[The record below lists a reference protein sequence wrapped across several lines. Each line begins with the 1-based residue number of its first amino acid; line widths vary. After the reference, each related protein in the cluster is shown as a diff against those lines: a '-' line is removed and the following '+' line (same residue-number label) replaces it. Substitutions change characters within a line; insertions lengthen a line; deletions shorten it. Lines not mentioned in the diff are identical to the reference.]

1 MDKMDFQANLSSF
14 RQEFNDY
21 AENVMSQYDVSILSE
36 PIKYSFFS
44 GGKRLRPVIMM
55 ATADLLGLDTATVLP
70 YALSLECIHVHSLI
84 HDDLPSLDNDT
95 TRRGVPC
102 CHVVFGEG
110 IGLLAGD
117 ALLNCAY
124 EIALTDC
131 DNPKKIS
138 ALRYLSRMAG
148 VFGMIGGQSMDI
160 SVPKLS
166 KNSRDDLYSKKTS
179 ALFKAALCIPA
190 IINDED
196 SCLLTLFEELGEN
209 LGILFQVTDDR
220 IDGMNLNE
228 VSQLDIDKV
237 EKDVACY
244 SDKCVGIIDKLGG
257 WPFMKS
263 LIKYICGRKG

>member
-55 ATADLLGLDTATVLP
+55 ATADLLGLNTATVLP

-95 TRRGVPC
+95 TRRGIPC

-160 SVPKLS
+160 SVPNLS

-196 SCLLTLFEELGEN
+196 SCRLTLFEELGEN
-209 LGILFQVTDDR
+209 LGILFQLTDDR
-220 IDGMNLNE
+220 IDGMDLNE

-237 EKDVACY
+237 EKDVVCY
-244 SDKCVGIIDKLGG
+244 SDKCVQIIDKLGG